1 MRARRRQAD
10 AFHGLAE
17 ELAVFRLVD
26 GVRGGADHLDVE
38 FFQHAHLAQA
48 QRAVQRGL
56 SAHRRKQR
64 IGALAFDDLGN
75 DLRRDR
81 LNVCRVGEIGIG
93 HDRRR
98 VRVHQ
103 DDPVALF
110 LKRLARLRARVV
122 ELAGLADD
130 DRARADDQDRF
141 DVGSL
146 GHVDNAFL
154 FVIPGA
160 AKRRTRN
167 ADTGTVLVSGF
178 RVRPCG
184 RPGMTKNS
192 GHKKR
197 ARKSRVPG
205 VGARG
210 KPRARW
216 SFRPDSTGREGLR
229 RPIGG

>member
-1 MRARRRQAD
+1 MRARCRQAD
-10 AFHGLAE
+10 ALHGLAE
-17 ELAVFRLVD
+17 ELAVLRLVD

-48 QRAVQRGL
+48 QRAVQRRL
-56 SAHRRKQR
+56 SAHRRQQR
-64 IGALAFDDLGN
+64 IGAFAFDDLGD

-81 LNVCRVGEIGIG
+81 LDICRVGEIGIG

-110 LKRLARLRARVV
+110 LERLARLRARVV
-122 ELAGLADD
+122 ELAGLADH

-154 FVIPGA
+154 FAIPGA
-160 AKRRTRN
+160 AKRQPGMQIR
-167 ADTGTVLVSGF
+167 ALCLCLIPG
-178 RVRPCG
+178 PACG
-184 RPGMTKNS
+184 RRMTKNS

-205 VGARG
+205 TALRG
-210 KPRARW
+210 RPRARW